1 LGFRLFSSAGLALE
15 EALGMY
21 AVIDTETTGLLPGHR
36 HRVIEIAVVLLD
48 ARGRL
53 EHEWVTLLNPQRD
66 LGPQH
71 IHGILTADVLAA
83 PEFRDVSAHLAGL
96 LAGRMVVGHNVE
108 FDLGFL
114 RAEFARAGY
123 AVPLITERAMCT
135 MALAGYLY
143 PGAKRTLGACCA
155 AAGIPLEGWHSA
167 LADTRAT
174 ALLFERYLQ
183 AFPSPPP
190 WQWAYEEVRR
200 LPWPT
205 IPAGSF
211 SPRIRPV
218 HAGGRHGWMSRLVDQ
233 LPRVPDPPQ
242 ANSYLAVLDTV
253 LADREITQADADQ
266 LVHVATELGL
276 TRPQV
281 DELHGYY
288 VAGLASALWGDGSG
302 EVSAEQRSDL
312 DKVAVM
318 LGHRASDVDTALVAA
333 SRGAYAVPLRPG
345 ARGFPPGS
353 TMVFTG
359 DMIEQREIWWDR
371 AVAAGFVPQEAVRP
385 DTDFVVAADVDSL
398 SVKARAARAYGVP
411 IIAVE
416 DFRRLLPADPGA
428 QRAS

>member
-1 LGFRLFSSAGLALE
+1 
-15 EALGMY
+15 MY

-48 ARGRL
+48 ARGRF

-83 PEFRDVSAHLAGL
+83 PEFGDVAAHLAGL

-114 RAEFARAGY
+114 RAEFARTGA
-123 AVPLITERAMCT
+123 AVPLVTERAMCT

-143 PGAKRTLGACCA
+143 PGAKRTLGACCS

-174 ALLFERYLQ
+174 AQLFERYLQ

-205 IPAGSF
+205 IPSVSF
-211 SPRIRPV
+211 TPTVRPV
-218 HAGGRHGWMSRLVDQ
+218 HAGGRHGWMSRLGDQ
-233 LPRVPDPPQ
+233 LPRVPEPPQ
-242 ANSYLAVLDTV
+242 ADSYLAVLDMV

-266 LVHVATELGL
+266 LVHVATDLGL

-281 DELHGYY
+281 DVLHGYY
-288 VAGLASALWGDGSG
+288 VAGLASALWSG
-302 EVSAEQRSDL
+302 GVVSPEQRSDL
-312 DKVAVM
+312 DRVAVM
-318 LGHRASDVDTALVAA
+318 LGHRASDVDDALVTA
-333 SRGAYAVPLRPG
+333 SHGAYAVPARPG
-345 ARGFPPGS
+345 AHGFPPGS

-359 DMIEQREIWWDR
+359 DMVEPRETWWDR

-411 IIAVE
+411 IIALE
-416 DFRRLLPADPGA
+416 DFRRLLPPTSE
-428 QRAS
+428 QQAS

>member
-1 LGFRLFSSAGLALE
+1 
-15 EALGMY
+15 MY

-48 ARGRL
+48 AQGRF

-83 PEFRDVSAHLAGL
+83 PDFAEVAAHLAGL

-114 RAEFARAGY
+114 RAEFARIGY

-135 MALAGYLY
+135 MALAGYLH
-143 PGAKRTLGACCA
+143 PGAKRTLGACCS

-174 ALLFERYLQ
+174 ALLFEHYLQ
-183 AFPSPPP
+183 AFPGRPP

-205 IPAGSF
+205 IPSAPF
-211 SPRIRPV
+211 TPTVRPV

-233 LPRVPDPPQ
+233 LPRVPEPPQ
-242 ANSYLAVLDTV
+242 ADSYLAVLDMV

-266 LVHVATELGL
+266 LVHVATDLGL

-288 VAGLASALWGDGSG
+288 VAALASALWAGDDG
-302 EVSAEQRSDL
+302 VDAEQRRDL

-318 LGHRASDVDTALVAA
+318 LGHRASDVDDALVAA
-333 SRGAYAVPLRPG
+333 SRGRYSVPARPG

-359 DMIEQREIWWDR
+359 DMVEPRETWWDR

-385 DTDFVVAADVDSL
+385 ETDFVVAADVDSL

-416 DFRRLLPADPGA
+416 DFRRLLPAPPDE